1 MKNDH
6 KVAAFF
12 VLIIHLC
19 SVQKHFQQYGVLS
32 KSMGNLENGK
42 PVEQNE
48 ETAGK
53 KDCVHFVLHCAQ
65 KNLLSCTRSENNI
78 FILSV
83 YEKH

>member
-1 MKNDH
+1 MENDH

-53 KDCVHFVLHCAQ
+53 KIV
-65 KNLLSCTRSENNI
+65 
-78 FILSV
+78 FILYCTVHRKIYCLVQEVRTTYS
-83 YEKH
+83 Y